1 MILILKMKFS
11 TWEKIRGLIG
21 QETDPYKFNSSTKDN
36 NHRVNC
42 SINFLSNVGNG
53 LPSVPLGSLGVGI
66 FNRSGFVSPLI
77 GSVRRP
83 IPTIQIH
90 PPAWENELR
99 GSLCF

>member
-83 IPTIQIH
+83 IPTIQTH
-90 PPAWENELR
+90 PPAWENELYDR
-99 GSLCF
+99 LYF